1 MDPYVVLGVDPN
13 ASPLTIARAHR
24 QLAKRYHPDLHPGP
38 DAADRMRRINEAWH
52 ILSDPSRRARHDA
65 IRVTAGPVR
74 TYDWM
79 PADTAAWARGRPYAS
94 AGPRVSRRPPRPEPG
109 EAAFGD
115 QRWVA
120 AVVSAGLAFLVFL
133 GTYLGS
139 TAP

>member
-1 MDPYVVLGVDPN
+1 MDPYAVLGVDPN
-13 ASPLTIARAHR
+13 ASSLTIARAHR
-24 QLAKRYHPDLHPGP
+24 RLAKRYHPDLHPGAE
-38 DAADRMRRINEAWH
+38 AADRMRRINEAWH
-52 ILSDPSRRARHDA
+52 ILSNPSRRARHDA
-65 IRVTAGPVR
+65 VRSSAGHAPR
-74 TYDWM
+74 YGWM
-79 PADTAAWARGRPYAS
+79 PADTAPWARGRPYAS
-94 AGPRVSRRPPRPEPG
+94 AGPRVSRRPPRPEPA

>member
-1 MDPYVVLGVDPN
+1 MDPYAVLGVDPS
-13 ASPLTIARAHR
+13 APPLTIARAHR
-24 QLAKRYHPDLHPGP
+24 RLAKRYHPDLHPGP
-38 DAADRMRRINEAWH
+38 EAADRMRRINEAWH
-52 ILSDPSRRARHDA
+52 ILSNPSRRARHDA
-65 IRVTAGPVR
+65 VRSSTGPAPR
-74 TYDWM
+74 YEWM
-79 PADTAAWARGRPYAS
+79 PADSAAWARSRPYAS
-94 AGPRVSRRPPRPEPG
+94 AGPRGRRPPRPEPG

>member
-1 MDPYVVLGVDPN
+1 MDPYAVLGVEPT

-24 QLAKRYHPDLHPGP
+24 RLAKQFHPDLHPGP
-38 DAADRMRRINEAWH
+38 EAAERMRRINEAWR
-52 ILSDPSRRARHDA
+52 ILSNPSRRATHDA
-65 IRVTAGPVR
+65 NRSSAGRAAP
-74 TYDWM
+74 YEWM
-79 PADTAAWARGRPYAS
+79 PAGSAAWARGRPYAS
-94 AGPRVSRRPPRPEPG
+94 DGPRVSRRPRRPEP
-109 EAAFGD
+109 ADPAFGD